1 MNNIRKM
8 LMIIPSY
15 SCDNHCNYCMYH
27 DLTYDDYYQSTDS
40 IVNITKRLIRQYQ
53 FYGYAIG
60 GGGDILKLG
69 YDYCSQLIEQ
79 IQQLIPPNKYITL
92 MTNVHS
98 VDDVRYLDHMIANHR
113 IRLNIS
119 LNFERPNNKKTIELI
134 KQFTEN
140 SKKRIRISTVVL
152 NSVIRYGAT
161 RYFQLINDLGVE
173 AVLFGQF
180 EKTTMSKITQFPTDY
195 QYFKFLNDAIIEW
208 TTNRDQYQFDLP
220 QATDFL
226 MQNGV
231 YGLVDVI
238 VDPFSLKLAAYDRN
252 RVKRLIEIENVDQID
267 QAIKTVSHQIFDK
280 KCLCCQNITF
290 CDHKYTQSTIDENVC
305 DLIGKISRFVNNNL
319 YGDLK

>member
-1 MNNIRKM
+1 M

-27 DLTYDDYYQSTDS
+27 DLTYNDCYQSVNK
-40 IVNITKRLIRQYQ
+40 IVDTVKRLIGQYQ

-69 YDYCSQLIEQ
+69 YDYCSQLVDRIER
-79 IQQLIPPNKYITL
+79 LIPSDKYITL
-92 MTNVHS
+92 MTNIHTI
-98 VDDVRYLDHMIANHR
+98 DDVHYLDQLIVNHR

-119 LNFERPNNKKTIELI
+119 LNFERPNNKKTIQLI
-134 KQFTEN
+134 KRFSEN
-140 SKKRIRISTVVL
+140 NKKRVRISTVVL
-152 NSVIRYGAT
+152 NSIIRY
-161 RYFQLINDLGVE
+161 RVKQYFQLINDLGVE

-180 EKTTMSKITQFPTDY
+180 EKTTMSKITDFPTDLE
-195 QYFKFLNDAIIEW
+195 YFQFLSDAVVEW

-238 VDPFSLKLAAYDRN
+238 VDPFSIKLAAYDRN
-252 RVKRLIEIENVDQID
+252 RIKRLIKID
-267 QAIKTVSHQIFDK
+267 DDSELDIAIKTVSHQIFDQ
-280 KCLCCQNITF
+280 KCLCCQNVTF
-290 CDHKYTQSTIDENVC
+290 CDHKYTQSNIDDNVC
-305 DLIGKISRFVNNNL
+305 KLIDKISRFVNNNL
-319 YGDLK
+319 YDQLR